1 MRLWSFLFFFSIL
14 FVYFLLYFLFVH
26 FLLYFSIILFLFSSA
41 IFFLFSYIIFI
52 IYSCIVFFRF
62 SYILFSLFCSFV
74 FVPLFPFPF
83 FSFRFA
89 LSHATDSEGVTQCLK
104 KYLPDTHF
112 YKHSH
117 TSGSTCSNRHG
128 REACIV

>member
-1 MRLWSFLFFFSIL
+1 MVISFLFFYSFRLFSLI
-14 FVYFLLYFLFVH
+14 
-26 FLLYFSIILFLFSSA
+26 FSFRAFSLIFFYYFLFSSA